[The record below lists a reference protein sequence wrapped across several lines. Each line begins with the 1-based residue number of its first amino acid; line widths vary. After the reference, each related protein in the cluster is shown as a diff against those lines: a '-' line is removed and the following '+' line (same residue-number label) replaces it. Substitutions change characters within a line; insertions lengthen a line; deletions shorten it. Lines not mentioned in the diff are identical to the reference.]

1 MKVSKRRLEEMVREE
16 IGALRNEG
24 FLGDLA
30 QGAVD
35 TIADPIKDLLKEKI
49 NEYICNTIAT
59 RLPELISLK
68 DFAPDIIDDYIPED
82 LERSFDD
89 LISGAVCEY
98 GSQIADYAIDTAVE
112 KIPGLFS
119 IFSRLGDV
127 LFEQQL
133 NEGHFRRSR
142 RSALHEAKGT
152 GLQKYLPSEY
162 FSLTNDEKSKFAKE
176 VGLNNILDVMKS
188 FASEGDMTAVGETKK
203 NLAAKLK
210 KWRTMNLPSYPGG
223 GRDKSRFTWA
233 LKTLGLEKP
242 PASYSE
248 LDKAVV
254 SARTRS
260 KTRAG
265 ADDAIWQAEQEIHK
279 HLDNE

>member
-1 MKVSKRRLEEMVREE
+1 MKISKRQLERIIKEE
-16 IGALRNEG
+16 VEALQNEG

-35 TIADPIKDLLKEKI
+35 MIADPIKDLLKEKI

-68 DFAPDIIDDYIPED
+68 DFAPDIIDDYIPEE
-82 LERSFDD
+82 LENSFDD

-98 GSQIADYAIDTAVE
+98 GSQIADYAIDTAIE
-112 KIPGLFS
+112 KLPGLFS
-119 IFSRLGDV
+119 IFSRLGDI

-133 NEGHFRRSR
+133 NEERYRRSQ
-142 RSALHEAKGT
+142 RSAILEAKGS

-176 VGLNNILDVMKS
+176 VGLNDILGVVKNL
-188 FASEGDMTAVGETKK
+188 ASEGDMAAVGEIKK
-203 NLAAKLK
+203 NIAKMLK
-210 KWRTMNLPSYPGG
+210 KWRTMNLPPYPGG
-223 GRDKSRFTWA
+223 GRDKSRFASA

-242 PASYSE
+242 PTSYSE
-248 LDKAVV
+248 LNKAVV
-254 SARTRS
+254 SARART

-265 ADDAIWQAEQEIHK
+265 ADDNIWRAEQEIHRY
-279 HLDNE
+279 LDNE